1 MATLLPSKG
10 NGGNY
15 MNNKFNKLTNK
26 SKATLHKNN
35 YKSWK
40 KRSLDENGFF
50 IIFNGFVESHLL
62 TKISGNALKLYIYL
76 GIHSQNTTGEV
87 WHSNK
92 TIAKYFDRSERTI
105 RGWMLELE
113 EIHLIKRMRLVYDG
127 EVRTYLQPYV
137 PGEKREKEKK

>member
-1 MATLLPSKG
+1 MANFLPSKG

-15 MNNKFNKLTNK
+15 MNNNFNRLNNK
-26 SKATLHKNN
+26 SKAISHKNN

-40 KRSLDENGFF
+40 KRSLDENGYF

-113 EIHLIKRMRLVYDG
+113 ELHLIKRMRLVYDG
-127 EVRTYLQPYV
+127 EVHTYLQPYV
-137 PGEKREKEKK
+137 PGEKREKSK